1 MGTIRP
7 VDFKEPKE
15 PEEPKE
21 LLVKFEKGVSSLRR
35 QVTENL
41 PKCVLGK
48 MADPKMFCMVLI
60 SIMG

>member
-21 LLVKFEKGVSSLRR
+21 LLVKFEKGVSSLNSTLRLLFSFA
-35 QVTENL
+35 TPYIEL
-41 PKCVLGK
+41 LKFHGK
-48 MADPKMFCMVLI
+48 TYDF
-60 SIMG
+60 